1 MQVFYTASR
10 RCVLLA
16 LGCFIG
22 LFGCST
28 LPASGPSRSDVEA
41 VARRAPT
48 SAIKVVQ
55 VDDEIARQL
64 GAKRVDSQFAGAW
77 PALQVSNEL
86 LGAGDSVEVSIWE
99 APPALLFGDYVLA
112 SADSSTS
119 GTRPTTLPQQVVSRD
134 GSIGIP
140 FAGRV
145 HIAKLSV
152 AQAADAIAQRLAGKA
167 NHPQVIV
174 RLVSNASCYVTVVGE
189 VSNSMRVPLTPH
201 GERLLDALAA
211 AGGVRQPV
219 QKMTIQVARSGIV
232 RSLPLETIIKD
243 PSQDIVLQPDDVIT
257 AAYQPLSFV
266 AMGAAG
272 RNSEINFEATGV
284 SLAEALGRMGG
295 LTDSRSD
302 PRGVFIFRFEDAGA
316 LQWKTPPQNVTAD
329 GRIPVIYQIDL
340 RDPQSLFI
348 AQNFKIENK
357 DIVFVS
363 NAPLAELQ
371 KFMSIVGAFTS
382 PIVNVQTIQSASTW

>member
-1 MQVFYTASR
+1 
-10 RCVLLA
+10 
-16 LGCFIG
+16 
-22 LFGCST
+22 
-28 LPASGPSRSDVEA
+28 
-41 VARRAPT
+41 
-48 SAIKVVQ
+48 
-55 VDDEIARQL
+55 VDDAIARQL
-64 GAKRVDSQFAGAW
+64 VSKRAGSQLVGAW
-77 PALQVSNEL
+77 PTSQASNEL

-112 SADSSTS
+112 SASGGTS
-119 GTRPTTLPQQVVSRD
+119 ATRPTTLPEQVVSGD
-134 GSIGIP
+134 GAIGVP

-145 HIAKLSV
+145 HIAKLTV
-152 AQAADAIAQRLAGKA
+152 AEAADAIAQNLAGKA

-174 RLVSNASCYVTVVGE
+174 RLVKNASSYVTVVGE

-219 QKMTIQVARSGIV
+219 QKMTIQVARGGVV
-232 RSLPLETIIKD
+232 RSLPLDAIIKD

-266 AMGAAG
+266 AMGATG
-272 RNSEINFEATGV
+272 RNAEINFEATGV
-284 SLAEALGRMGG
+284 SLAEALGRIGG
-295 LTDSRSD
+295 LADARSD

-316 LQWKTPPQNVTAD
+316 LQWKTPPQNMTAG
-329 GRIPVIYQIDL
+329 GRVPVIYQIDL

-348 AQNFKIENK
+348 AQNFQIENK

-371 KFMSIVGAFTS
+371 KFMNVVGAFTS
-382 PIVNVQTIQSASTW
+382 PIVNVQTIQNTSTW